1 MAKRKTSVVQV
12 GGFRPTLDP
21 FATNFG
27 MKPLALAGETW
38 PESAGKPMLF
48 ICQLNLSSAPV
59 IPDRL
64 ADIKLIT
71 FFVEP
76 DTASLAEENGDNWCL
91 RAYKSLDGL
100 TPLAVPPDAPKIK
113 KGFECRWEETT
124 DAKATRTKIGGSGSY
139 ILSGP
144 WWDYRAHP
152 SAPVYC
158 MQIKSEEKVGLAW
171 GYADEAGTVYLARG
185 TAEGSEDQWF
195 LDIQWA
201 LR

>member
-27 MKPLALAGETW
+27 MKPLALVGETW
-38 PESAGKPMLF
+38 PESSGKPMLF
-48 ICQLNLSSAPV
+48 ICQLNLASAPV

-64 ADIKLIT
+64 TDIKLIT
-71 FFVEP
+71 FFVET

-100 TPLAVPPDAPKIK
+100 TPLAAPPEAPKIK
-113 KGFECRWEETT
+113 KGFECRWEEIT
-124 DAKATRTKIGGSGSY
+124 DAKAARTKIGGSGSY
-139 ILSGP
+139 IQSEP

-152 SAPVYC
+152 SAPAYC
-158 MQIKSEEKVGLAW
+158 LQINSEEKVGLAW
-171 GYADEAGTVYLARG
+171 GDAGTVYLARG
-185 TAEGSEDQWF
+185 TADGCQDQWF
-195 LDIQWA
+195 LDIQFF
-201 LR
+201 